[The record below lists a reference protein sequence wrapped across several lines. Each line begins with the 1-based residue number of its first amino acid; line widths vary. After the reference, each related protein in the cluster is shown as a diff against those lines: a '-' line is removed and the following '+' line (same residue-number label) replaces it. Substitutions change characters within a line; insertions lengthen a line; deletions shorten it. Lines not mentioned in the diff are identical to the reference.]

1 MNYKLGRVPKYYE
14 GSQPTG
20 RTIKDLLEPI
30 LDQVEKVTH
39 DKPMK
44 LIEAWPEIVGE
55 KVAPMT
61 RAVSVENGVFL
72 VKVHNSTLYSLL
84 ELHEKSRLLNMIQN
98 AFPHLKIRKIL
109 FRMG

>member
-1 MNYKLGRVPKYYE
+1 MSYKIGRVPKNYE
-14 GSQPTG
+14 GIQPTG
-20 RTIKDLLEPI
+20 RSIKELLEPI
-30 LDQVEKVTH
+30 LDQVEKVTN
-39 DKPMK
+39 DKPGK

-55 KVAPMT
+55 KVARMT
-61 RAVSVENGVFL
+61 RAVSLENGIFL

-84 ELHEKSRLLNMIQN
+84 ELHEKSRLLKIIQD